1 MFKYFHILGSLSITL
16 IFCQFPAELNVNESY
31 TETIDITQ
39 SGEYLLDITCSSNT
53 SWEETGNESSILSVF
68 INGEYNQDMILF
80 NGTENHIYKQ
90 AIGFLEEG
98 SYSVEFY
105 FDYEKSSQNS
115 NNVVINDISIHNSYL
130 IDIDNDIFKYSP
142 IIYGRNIF
150 SENESNH
157 TDIPLL
163 MYYDI
168 SYNTNSKTIT
178 YGIIF
183 SNEDSRV
190 GIGLSDMML
199 SWGRTTDIEWVY
211 TIVINQQ
218 NEIISEVFQGASHI
232 TTDFNGEKYGTHPFL
247 INATANCNFSDT
259 GTSDYKLFL
268 SPNNSIDNNHTREH
282 LMDQNPWSY
291 KIMGQE
297 LINENKY
304 EDTQDPNHWELSDIR
319 NYIYLEYNST
329 RTGVINESKI
339 YINFYN
345 DCYPYSNTH
354 NDTNINYNI
363 GNGVSRT
370 AIELPENFNAGD
382 LKDLYFYTNSNQEYS
397 VAINSINKL
406 FYLSENYDLVD
417 VSIESLEFPLYLNN
431 SNPYSSILLNSGNLN
446 FDCNGDF
453 NGSAFCDNCNIC
465 SEGNT
470 GYTANSDMDEC
481 GICFGNNLDMDCSGT
496 CSGNAYIDD
505 CDVCDDNPSNDNQ
518 TCNAGCTDIN
528 ANNYNSNATIFN
540 NSCLYSDRIFNVPGE
555 YEKIQDAIYFSSSQD
570 TILVQPGTYYEDID
584 FLGKD
589 IVLIST
595 LGPEN
600 TFITS
605 NFNNTDEQSWNSV
618 ITMNNITQNNAV
630 LDGFTLQNGYG
641 KGVDFEYFVS
651 IASDPYL
658 FNNAMYNDIK
668 SGGISAINSS
678 ITLSNLII
686 KNNISENFGSGI
698 GLVDSQTQMT
708 NVLIEQN
715 SIPEGNALGGGGIA
729 INGGYTLI
737 ENCIIR
743 DNSVGLNAYQLNG
756 GGGILCGF
764 NFSGTPLELDVSH
777 SQIYNN
783 SANIG
788 AGIGVLSGN
797 IHLNKTLI
805 YGNNGDYGSA
815 ISLGEPLGLIV
826 DNINII
832 IANSTIANNDGVLS
846 FGMID
851 NSYVTI
857 ANSILWNNGLY
868 EFTNLPNNSILNV
881 SAFHSNINLNNSI
894 EMVNS
899 ISTDPMFIDYSNNN
913 FNLKLNSPCVD
924 SGINSLTN
932 NSNTILDIPTSEY
945 YGSMPDMGYFELQAI
960 GDIDQDSNLNIFDII
975 LLIENILYNQNY
987 IANGDI
993 DQNGINSVTDVIQ
1006 LINTILDL

>member
-1 MFKYFHILGSLSITL
+1 MLKSINL
-16 IFCQFPAELNVNESY
+16 IF
-31 TETIDITQ
+31 
-39 SGEYLLDITCSSNT
+39 
-53 SWEETGNESSILSVF
+53 
-68 INGEYNQDMILF
+68 
-80 NGTENHIYKQ
+80 
-90 AIGFLEEG
+90 
-98 SYSVEFY
+98 
-105 FDYEKSSQNS
+105 
-115 NNVVINDISIHNSYL
+115 
-130 IDIDNDIFKYSP
+130 
-142 IIYGRNIF
+142 
-150 SENESNH
+150 
-157 TDIPLL
+157 
-163 MYYDI
+163 
-168 SYNTNSKTIT
+168 
-178 YGIIF
+178 
-183 SNEDSRV
+183 
-190 GIGLSDMML
+190 
-199 SWGRTTDIEWVY
+199 
-211 TIVINQQ
+211 
-218 NEIISEVFQGASHI
+218 
-232 TTDFNGEKYGTHPFL
+232 FL
-247 INATANCNFSDT
+247 I
-259 GTSDYKLFL
+259 L
-268 SPNNSIDNNHTREH
+268 
-282 LMDQNPWSY
+282 
-291 KIMGQE
+291 
-297 LINENKY
+297 
-304 EDTQDPNHWELSDIR
+304 
-319 NYIYLEYNST
+319 
-329 RTGVINESKI
+329 
-339 YINFYN
+339 
-345 DCYPYSNTH
+345 
-354 NDTNINYNI
+354 
-363 GNGVSRT
+363 
-370 AIELPENFNAGD
+370 
-382 LKDLYFYTNSNQEYS
+382 
-397 VAINSINKL
+397 
-406 FYLSENYDLVD
+406 
-417 VSIESLEFPLYLNN
+417 
-431 SNPYSSILLNSGNLN
+431 
-446 FDCNGDF
+446 
-453 NGSAFCDNCNIC
+453 
-465 SEGNT
+465 
-470 GYTANSDMDEC
+470 
-481 GICFGNNLDMDCSGT
+481 
-496 CSGNAYIDD
+496 
-505 CDVCDDNPSNDNQ
+505 
-518 TCNAGCTDIN
+518 
-528 ANNYNSNATIFN
+528 
-540 NSCLYSDRIFNVPGE
+540 
-555 YEKIQDAIYFSSSQD
+555 
-570 TILVQPGTYYEDID
+570 
-584 FLGKD
+584 
-589 IVLIST
+589 
-595 LGPEN
+595 
-600 TFITS
+600 
-605 NFNNTDEQSWNSV
+605 

-651 IASDPYL
+651 IASDPDL
-658 FNNAMYNDIK
+658 FNNAMYNNIK

-764 NFSGTPLELDVSH
+764 NFSGTPLELDISH

-851 NSYVTI
+851 NSHVTI

-913 FNLKLNSPCVD
+913 FNLKLNSPCID

-960 GDIDQDSNLNIFDII
+960 GDINQDGNLNIFDII

-993 DQNGINSVTDVIQ
+993 DQNGMNSVTDVIQ
-1006 LINTILDL
+1006 LINTILNL